1 MAFIISCI
9 TASLHIKKYPS
20 KLEGYFL
27 WSNMAYFVNCPAI
40 QLSSKT
46 HRKEARIMTIDSSM
60 YVHPLDNA
68 ALKALKAIPGFTPL
82 LKAFMRIWSEQLFLV
97 ENMASNIRLG
107 EKQLPK
113 YYNMLPPICEKL
125 GIDVP
130 DLYLKL
136 DVYPNAYTAGDTKPF
151 IVMTSGLL
159 ESVPDELI
167 PTVLA
172 HECGHIACHH
182 VLYSTMGQMI
192 LNGAISK
199 LELGN
204 LISIPLQLA
213 FFHWMRCSEL
223 SADRAASIAN
233 GSANNT
239 IEMCA
244 RFAGFDR
251 DIHGELNLEA
261 FMEQAEDYMAMTKE
275 SKWSKALEFMM
286 YSQIDHPLNAVRAYE
301 ANKWQQS
308 PEFAQILSC
317 LQQNENAE
325 KTTGTKSGA
334 SAKVS
339 MQRGAEEFRGDNVN
353 CVRMELQ
360 FMGFTN
366 FKMNRIVGKFSRHQD
381 NDVVEVTVNGAYFQ
395 QGDWFPSD
403 AQIEITYYDSI
414 DS

>member
-1 MAFIISCI
+1 MNKLKEKLKLKIRPIAIIAVLMVVYNFAFRMVVLEPDNIY
-9 TASLHIKKYPS
+9 IKFK
-20 KLEGYFL
+20 
-27 WSNMAYFVNCPAI
+27 
-40 QLSSKT
+40 
-46 HRKEARIMTIDSSM
+46 
-60 YVHPLDNA
+60 
-68 ALKALKAIPGFTPL
+68 
-82 LKAFMRIWSEQLFLV
+82 
-97 ENMASNIRLG
+97 G
-107 EKQLPK
+107 EK
-113 YYNMLPPICEKL
+113 
-125 GIDVP
+125 V
-130 DLYLKL
+130 
-136 DVYPNAYTAGDTKPF
+136 VYD
-151 IVMTSGLL
+151 
-159 ESVPDELI
+159 
-167 PTVLA
+167 
-172 HECGHIACHH
+172 
-182 VLYSTMGQMI
+182 
-192 LNGAISK
+192 
-199 LELGN
+199 
-204 LISIPLQLA
+204 
-213 FFHWMRCSEL
+213 
-223 SADRAASIAN
+223 
-233 GSANNT
+233 
-239 IEMCA
+239 
-244 RFAGFDR
+244 
-251 DIHGELNLEA
+251 

-381 NDVVEVTVNGAYFQ
+381 NDVVEVTVNGASFQ